1 MAPTGVA
8 ASQPYK
14 IQKTIVKFNRICCLS
29 DNQPHTRKLTG
40 LEYMSWVSV
49 YMSLIPTTGTIGNVI
64 KVKNEIG
71 RLPTKETRKPTE
83 FWDRVGRES

>member
-1 MAPTGVA
+1 
-8 ASQPYK
+8 
-14 IQKTIVKFNRICCLS
+14 
-29 DNQPHTRKLTG
+29 
-40 LEYMSWVSV
+40 MSWVSV